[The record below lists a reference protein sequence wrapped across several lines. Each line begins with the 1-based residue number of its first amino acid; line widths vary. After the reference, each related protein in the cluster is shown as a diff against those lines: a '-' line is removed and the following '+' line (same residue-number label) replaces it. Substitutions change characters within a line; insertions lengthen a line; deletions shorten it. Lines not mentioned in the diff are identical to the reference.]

1 MARQLDRGDS
11 RRQTLGSV
19 RTDHD
24 RDRSRGRGL
33 DREAQRQGAHPLLH
47 GAVALKF
54 PAKSVKWR
62 KKLFAK
68 NNRQRLFFSE
78 VKKLKMFLN

>member
-24 RDRSRGRGL
+24 RDGSRGRGL

-62 KKLFAK
+62 KKNFLPKIIGSA
-68 NNRQRLFFSE
+68 FFSRR
-78 VKKLKMFLN
+78 